1 MGNCIKI
8 PKLNVENDTNS
19 KCCNDDDCASKC
31 CNNIHESCPSSCCII
46 KIYKRTS
53 KQDLQL
59 T

>member
-8 PKLNVENDTNS
+8 PKLNVENETDST
-19 KCCNDDDCASKC
+19 C

-46 KIYKRTS
+46 VIKRNS

>member
-8 PKLNVENDTNS
+8 PKLNANANTDST
-19 KCCNDDDCASKC
+19 CCFEDKC